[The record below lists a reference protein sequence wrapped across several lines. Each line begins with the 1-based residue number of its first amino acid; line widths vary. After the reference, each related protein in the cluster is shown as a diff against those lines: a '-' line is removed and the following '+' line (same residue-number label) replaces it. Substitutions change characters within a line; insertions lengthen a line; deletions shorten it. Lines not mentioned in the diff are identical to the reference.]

1 MTRKVQ
7 MILKVWEVEESGKE
21 GGTAYSLGVRRS
33 ECEAGMW
40 FVLSHLCVCTC
51 VYLYECVFIGGVELF
66 SCPVTFVCK
75 WICIQ
80 NSLLVKK
87 QHSASLQ
94 NRFCA
99 PALQFWIREGRKE
112 RPSSCFL
119 ALRAAGGSQQCL
131 KEKVNLL
138 VNKWLPHCGGV
149 QIIRGMFG

>member
-1 MTRKVQ
+1 MKSADD
-7 MILKVWEVEESGKE
+7 IESLR
-21 GGTAYSLGVRRS
+21 SRGVRQGGWDS
-33 ECEAGMW
+33 VQFGGEAEWMW
-40 FVLSHLCVCTC
+40 GWDVICSFSSVC
-51 VYLYECVFIGGVELF
+51 VYMCVFVRVCVFIGGVELF

-80 NSLLVKK
+80 NSLLVK